1 MIGGRINHEDT
12 KTRRVGCF
20 TAPIGLVGM
29 LGFSFFLIGCGSTTS
44 SGDQAMIEQANSL
57 HRGIAAAVVSD
68 EGRLRAYV
76 QQISARLVAA
86 AKEVAKERSAGRE
99 GEMADWMFSREMQFY
114 IAGSAV
120 GNAFASGGHQTYVL
134 LGAMQKCA
142 SEDELAAAMA
152 HAYAH
157 TLLGQVRQNVGGGPG
172 DAPASSIVI
181 RFIEHRFNLKQEEEG
196 DDLAFTIHARAG
208 WDPVAFVSM
217 LEHME
222 AEKGRVASIQARLEK
237 LPPAAQEWSRPPIA
251 DVRRFVEH
259 REQAGATAASRRA
272 SQAVERLLAA
282 MPNCFLVEDLP
293 GQREAQRE
301 LMMPVSTEMPNTF
314 EKGQRR

>member
-1 MIGGRINHEDT
+1 MI
-12 KTRRVGCF
+12 
-20 TAPIGLVGM
+20 
-29 LGFSFFLIGCGSTTS
+29 
-44 SGDQAMIEQANSL
+44 DQGNAL
-57 HRGIAAAVVSD
+57 HRAVAPAMVSD
-68 EGRLRAYV
+68 EARLRGYV
-76 QQISARLVAA
+76 QQIATRLLAA
-86 AKEVAKERSAGRE
+86 AKDVAKERSLGRE
-99 GEMADWMFSREMQFY
+99 DNIDWMFSREMQFY
-114 IAGSAV
+114 IARSGV
-120 GNAFASGGHQTYVL
+120 PNAFASGGHQVYVL

-157 TLLGQVRQNVGGGPG
+157 TLLGHVRQTVGAGAP

-181 RFIEHRFNLKQEEEG
+181 RFVEHRYTPKQEQEA

-208 WDPVAFVSM
+208 WDPVAYVSM

-222 AEKGRVASIQARLEK
+222 AEKGRVAMIQARLEK

-251 DVRRFVEH
+251 DVRRFTEH
-259 REQAGATAASRRA
+259 REQAGSTAT
-272 SQAVERLLAA
+272 QKGVPQGIERLLAA
-282 MPNCFLVEDLP
+282 MPNCFLPADSP

-301 LMMPVSTEMPNTF
+301 LLTPVSAETPSTF